1 MAWGILGQ
9 LAGWVVGGG
18 GARIADRLLEAYE
31 RKLAAETDEERIAAE
46 RDLARLEAA
55 QEAMASAERDRWSAT
70 SLGRYLIVVPFG
82 LWWLAIMIDSIFAID
97 GWVVLALPPLVMDMA
112 ELLIPAIIIGDV
124 VGMGVRRLGR
134 RR

>member
-1 MAWGILGQ
+1 MAWGILAR

-18 GARIADRLLEAYE
+18 GERIADRLLDAYE
-31 RKLAAETDEERIAAE
+31 RKLAAETDEERISAE

-82 LWWLAIMIDSIFAID
+82 LWWLAIMVDSILAID
-97 GWVVLALPPLVMDMA
+97 GWTVLALPPLVMGMA

-124 VGMGVRRLGR
+124 VGLGVRRLAR
-134 RR
+134 R